1 MNGTNS
7 GPRRLASSIHDR
19 FWGVS
24 AEWEDVREEIVQRI
38 SNDSNFV
45 RAVFSGRRRNFQPSA
60 ERIDVKPVL
69 LKERLLLQL
78 TWLVGTKNLTKNISF
93 NEFRNL
99 ALLEEGFSNFLV
111 ESRTESFEVRIG
123 KRGQVFSKVSR
134 GEFTPK
140 YEHDHLKNRILE
152 ESDPFLIAVGISDL
166 SGRVKPSMRDKYRQ
180 VEEFLKILERSAARL
195 LDSKCEIRMVDLGCG
210 HAYLTFAAFRF
221 FQLRG
226 RQVNFVGVDKR
237 ESSRIRNEKIAV
249 ELGIEQHVRFLATE
263 IREFRDEEFEIAIA
277 LHACDT
283 ATDDALAWAIN
294 NEVEVILA
302 APCCH
307 HDLHKQVKDFPQDIG
322 IISRD
327 GILATRQLDLLT
339 DELRAQILR
348 ISGYKSDVFEFISG
362 DHTARNLMIRGVRS
376 AKADHAIELREYRHI
391 CKAWGVAPALEAR
404 LNLGVIPASD

>member
-1 MNGTNS
+1 M
-7 GPRRLASSIHDR
+7 
-19 FWGVS
+19 S
-24 AEWEDVREEIVQRI
+24 AEWPEIKEEILRRI
-38 SNDSNFV
+38 CDEGNFV
-45 RAVFSGRRRNFQPSA
+45 RAVLSGRRRNFQPSA
-60 ERIDVKPVL
+60 ERIDIKPVL
-69 LKERLLLQL
+69 LKEKLLLQL
-78 TWLVGTKNLTKNISF
+78 TWMDGNNNLTKNITF
-93 NEFRNL
+93 IEFHTSEIL
-99 ALLEEGFSNFLV
+99 DEGFANFLI

-123 KRGQVFSKVSR
+123 KRGQVFSKVAR

-140 YEHDHLKNRILE
+140 YEHDHSKNRILA

-180 VEEFLKILERSAARL
+180 VEEFLKVLERSAAQL
-195 LDSKCEIRMVDLGCG
+195 LDSKSEIRMVDLGCG

-226 RQVNFVGVDKR
+226 RQVNFVGVDIR
-237 ESSRIRNEKIAV
+237 ESSRTRNESIAV
-249 ELGIEQHVRFLATE
+249 ELGIANNVTFLASE
-263 IREFRDEEFEIAIA
+263 IRDFNNEKFDIAIA

-283 ATDDALAWAIN
+283 ATDDALAWSIN
-294 NEVEVILA
+294 NEVEIILA

-307 HDLHKQVKDFPQDIG
+307 HDLHRQVREFPRDIG
-322 IISRD
+322 IIAQD

-376 AKADHAIELREYRHI
+376 AKADHATELREYRHI
-391 CKAWGVAPALEAR
+391 CKVWGVAPALEAR
-404 LNLGVIPASD
+404 LKLGAIPASD

>member
-1 MNGTNS
+1 M
-7 GPRRLASSIHDR
+7 
-19 FWGVS
+19 S
-24 AEWEDVREEIVQRI
+24 AEWPEIKEEILRRI
-38 SNDSNFV
+38 CDEGNFV
-45 RAVFSGRRRNFQPSA
+45 RAVLSGRRRNFQPSA
-60 ERIDVKPVL
+60 ERIDIKPVL
-69 LKERLLLQL
+69 LKEKLLLQL
-78 TWLVGTKNLTKNISF
+78 TWMDGNNNLTKNITF
-93 NEFRNL
+93 IEFHTSEIL
-99 ALLEEGFSNFLV
+99 DEGFANFLI

-123 KRGQVFSKVSR
+123 KRGQVFSKVAR

-140 YEHDHLKNRILE
+140 YEHDHSKNRILA

-180 VEEFLKILERSAARL
+180 VEEFLKVLERSAAQL
-195 LDSKCEIRMVDLGCG
+195 LDSKSEIRMVDLGCG

-226 RQVNFVGVDKR
+226 RQVNFVGVDIR
-237 ESSRIRNEKIAV
+237 ESSRTRNESIAV
-249 ELGIEQHVRFLATE
+249 ELGIAKNVTFLASE
-263 IREFRDEEFEIAIA
+263 IRDFNNEKFDIAIA

-283 ATDDALAWAIN
+283 ATDDALAWSIN
-294 NEVEVILA
+294 NKVEIILA

-307 HDLHKQVKDFPQDIG
+307 HDLHRQVREFPRDIG
-322 IISRD
+322 IIAQD

-376 AKADHAIELREYRHI
+376 AKADHATELREYRHI
-391 CKAWGVAPALEAR
+391 CKVWGVAPALEAR
-404 LNLGVIPASD
+404 LKLGAIPASD

>member
-1 MNGTNS
+1 M
-7 GPRRLASSIHDR
+7 
-19 FWGVS
+19 S
-24 AEWEDVREEIVQRI
+24 AEWPEIKEEILRRI
-38 SNDSNFV
+38 CDEGNFV
-45 RAVFSGRRRNFQPSA
+45 RAVLSGRRRNFQPSA
-60 ERIDVKPVL
+60 ERIDIKPVL
-69 LKERLLLQL
+69 LKEKLLLQL
-78 TWLVGTKNLTKNISF
+78 TWMDGNNNLTKNITF
-93 NEFRNL
+93 IEFHTSEIL
-99 ALLEEGFSNFLV
+99 DEGFANFLI

-123 KRGQVFSKVSR
+123 KRGQVFSKVAR

-140 YEHDHLKNRILE
+140 YEHDHSKNRILA

-180 VEEFLKILERSAARL
+180 VEEFLKVLERSAAQL
-195 LDSKCEIRMVDLGCG
+195 LDSKSEIRMVDLGCG

-226 RQVNFVGVDKR
+226 RQVNFVGVDIR
-237 ESSRIRNEKIAV
+237 ESSRTRNESIAV
-249 ELGIEQHVRFLATE
+249 ELGIAKNVTFLASE
-263 IREFRDEEFEIAIA
+263 IRDFNNEKFDIAIA

-283 ATDDALAWAIN
+283 ATDDALAWSIN
-294 NEVEVILA
+294 NEVEIILA

-307 HDLHKQVKDFPQDIG
+307 HDLHRQVREFPRDIG
-322 IISRD
+322 IIAQD

-376 AKADHAIELREYRHI
+376 AKADHATELREYRHI
-391 CKAWGVAPALEAR
+391 CKVWGVAPALEAR
-404 LNLGVIPASD
+404 LKLGAIPASD

>member
-1 MNGTNS
+1 M
-7 GPRRLASSIHDR
+7 
-19 FWGVS
+19 S
-24 AEWEDVREEIVQRI
+24 AEWPEIKEEILRRI
-38 SNDSNFV
+38 CDEGNFV
-45 RAVFSGRRRNFQPSA
+45 RAVLSGRRRNFQPSA
-60 ERIDVKPVL
+60 ERIDIKPVL
-69 LKERLLLQL
+69 LKEKLLLQL
-78 TWLVGTKNLTKNISF
+78 TWMDGNNNLTKNITF
-93 NEFRNL
+93 IEFHTSEIL
-99 ALLEEGFSNFLV
+99 DEGFANFLI

-123 KRGQVFSKVSR
+123 KRGQVFSKVAR

-140 YEHDHLKNRILE
+140 YEHDHSKNRILA

-180 VEEFLKILERSAARL
+180 VEEFLKVLERSAAQL
-195 LDSKCEIRMVDLGCG
+195 LDSKSEIRMVDLGCG

-226 RQVNFVGVDKR
+226 RQVNFVGVDIR
-237 ESSRIRNEKIAV
+237 ESSRTRNESIAV
-249 ELGIEQHVRFLATE
+249 ELGIANNVTFLASE
-263 IREFRDEEFEIAIA
+263 IRDFSNEKFDIAIA

-283 ATDDALAWAIN
+283 ATDDALAWSIN
-294 NEVEVILA
+294 NEVEIILA

-307 HDLHKQVKDFPQDIG
+307 HDLHRQVREFPRDIG
-322 IISRD
+322 IIAQD

-376 AKADHAIELREYRHI
+376 AKADHATELREYRHI

-404 LNLGVIPASD
+404 LKLGVIPASD

>member
-7 GPRRLASSIHDR
+7 GPRRLASTIRDR
-19 FWGVS
+19 FWAVT

-38 SNDSNFV
+38 SDDSNFV

-78 TWLVGTKNLTKNISF
+78 TWLDGTKNLTKNISF

-123 KRGQVFSKVSR
+123 KRGQVFRKISR
-134 GEFTPK
+134 GQFTPN
-140 YEHDHLKNRILE
+140 YEHDHTKNRILE
-152 ESDPFLIAVGISDL
+152 ENDPFLRAVGISDI

-195 LDSKCEIRMVDLGCG
+195 LDSKSEIRMVDLGCG

-226 RQVNFVGVDKR
+226 RQVNFVGVDIR

-283 ATDDALAWAIN
+283 ATDDALAWSIK
-294 NEVEVILA
+294 NEVEIILA

-307 HDLHKQVKDFPQDIG
+307 HNLHQQVTEFPQDVG

-348 ISGYKSDVFEFISG
+348 ISGYKAEVFEFISG

-376 AKADHAIELREYRHI
+376 AKADHATDLREYRHI
-391 CKAWGVAPALEAR
+391 CKAWGVTPALEAR
-404 LNLGVIPASD
+404 LKLGAIPASD

>member
-1 MNGTNS
+1 M
-7 GPRRLASSIHDR
+7 
-19 FWGVS
+19 S
-24 AEWEDVREEIVQRI
+24 AEWPEIKEEILRRI
-38 SNDSNFV
+38 CDEGNFV
-45 RAVFSGRRRNFQPSA
+45 RAVLSGRRRNFQPSA
-60 ERIDVKPVL
+60 ERIDIKPVL
-69 LKERLLLQL
+69 LKEKLLLQL
-78 TWLVGTKNLTKNISF
+78 TWMDGDNNLTKNITF
-93 NEFRNL
+93 IEFHTSEIL
-99 ALLEEGFSNFLV
+99 DEGFANFLI

-123 KRGQVFSKVSR
+123 KRGQVFSKVAR

-140 YEHDHLKNRILE
+140 YEHDHSKNRILA

-180 VEEFLKILERSAARL
+180 VEEFLKVLERSAAQL
-195 LDSKCEIRMVDLGCG
+195 LDSKSEIRMVDLGCG

-226 RQVNFVGVDKR
+226 RQVNFVGVDIR
-237 ESSRIRNEKIAV
+237 ESSRTRNESIAV
-249 ELGIEQHVRFLATE
+249 ELGIAKNVTFLASE
-263 IREFRDEEFEIAIA
+263 IRDFNNEKFDIAIA

-283 ATDDALAWAIN
+283 ATDDALAWSIN
-294 NEVEVILA
+294 NKVEIILA

-307 HDLHKQVKDFPQDIG
+307 HDLHRQVREFPRDIG
-322 IISRD
+322 IIAQD

-376 AKADHAIELREYRHI
+376 AKADHATELREYRHI
-391 CKAWGVAPALEAR
+391 CKVWGVAPALEAR
-404 LNLGVIPASD
+404 LKLGAIPASD

>member
-1 MNGTNS
+1 M
-7 GPRRLASSIHDR
+7 
-19 FWGVS
+19 S
-24 AEWEDVREEIVQRI
+24 AEWPEIKEEILRRI
-38 SNDSNFV
+38 CDEGNFV
-45 RAVFSGRRRNFQPSA
+45 RAVLSGRRRNFQPSA
-60 ERIDVKPVL
+60 ERIDIKPVL
-69 LKERLLLQL
+69 LKEKLLLQL
-78 TWLVGTKNLTKNISF
+78 TWMDGNNNLTKNLTFI
-93 NEFRNL
+93 EFHTSEIL
-99 ALLEEGFSNFLV
+99 DEGFANFLI

-123 KRGQVFSKVSR
+123 KRGQVFSKVAR

-140 YEHDHLKNRILE
+140 YEHDHSKNRILA

-180 VEEFLKILERSAARL
+180 VEEFLKVLERSAAQL
-195 LDSKCEIRMVDLGCG
+195 LDSKSEIRMVDLGCG

-226 RQVNFVGVDKR
+226 RQVNFVGVDIR
-237 ESSRIRNEKIAV
+237 ESSRTRNESIAV
-249 ELGIEQHVRFLATE
+249 ELGIAKNVTFLASE
-263 IREFRDEEFEIAIA
+263 IRDFNNEKFDIAIA

-283 ATDDALAWAIN
+283 ATDDALAWSIN
-294 NEVEVILA
+294 YEVEIILA

-307 HDLHKQVKDFPQDIG
+307 HDLHRQVREFPRDIG
-322 IISRD
+322 IIAQD

-376 AKADHAIELREYRHI
+376 AKADHATELREYRHI
-391 CKAWGVAPALEAR
+391 CKVWGVAPALEAR
-404 LNLGVIPASD
+404 LKLGAIPASD